1 MKKKKKE
8 KKKEKHVG
16 NRRELLKMPSWSP
29 HKDGSRTLGSLEVV
43 LLSLGGR
50 GKGQS

>member
-1 MKKKKKE
+1 MKGKKKKKKE
-8 KKKEKHVG
+8 KYVG

-29 HKDGSRTLGSLEVV
+29 HKDGNRTTREPWSG

>member
-1 MKKKKKE
+1 MWK

-16 NRRELLKMPSWSP
+16 NRRELLEMLSWLP
-29 HKDGSRTLGSLEVV
+29 HKDGSRTLGSLGAV